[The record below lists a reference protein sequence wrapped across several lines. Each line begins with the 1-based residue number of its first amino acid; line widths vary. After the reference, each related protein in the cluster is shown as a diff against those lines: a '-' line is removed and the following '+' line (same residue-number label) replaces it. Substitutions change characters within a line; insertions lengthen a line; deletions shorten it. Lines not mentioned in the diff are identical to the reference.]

1 MLIDTLESALALL
14 QQQHAHFISSLS
26 PEFVLFCAALALMV
40 PAFSWVSWYHALF
53 LCSYVRPKHSTSEV
67 KYKEQTALRS
77 LCLWC
82 LMSASL
88 SKKHSTT
95 MHSWKVIYSECY
107 RNKLKL
113 HHCISMGTSE
123 ADGFQHLHC
132 TAVSSAG
139 GSPSFSIVSMTFQ
152 PVFSSPGRD
161 RASYTSKSVP
171 WQNAFVSAFILKQE
185 TLKLLFEGT
194 YEFSWLLQI
203 NKVHQEMKNIW

>member
-1 MLIDTLESALALL
+1 MHISFLHYPQSSSFAWVTVHYIL
-14 QQQHAHFISSLS
+14 HA
-26 PEFVLFCAALALMV
+26 VLFCAALALMV
-40 PAFSWVSWYHALF
+40 TAFSWVSWYHALF

-82 LMSASL
+82 LMSSSL

-95 MHSWKVIYSECY
+95 MYSECY
-107 RNKLKL
+107 RHKLKL

-139 GSPSFSIVSMTFQ
+139 GSPSFSIVSVTFQ

-194 YEFSWLLQI
+194 YDFSWLLRKI

>member
-1 MLIDTLESALALL
+1 MHISFLHYPQSSSFAWVTVHYIL
-14 QQQHAHFISSLS
+14 HA
-26 PEFVLFCAALALMV
+26 VLFCAALALMV
-40 PAFSWVSWYHALF
+40 TAFSWVSWYHALF

-152 PVFSSPGRD
+152 SVFSSPGRD

-194 YEFSWLLQI
+194 YDFSWLLRKI